1 MKEVS
6 FEKIKKEIENG
17 MEKVIELSGTRFFC
31 RKSFQARALA
41 LEEIKPER
49 TYTQEN
55 SNRMIYEYILT
66 PKLVDVLNACA
77 RGEVKYILVK

>member
-1 MKEVS
+1 
-6 FEKIKKEIENG
+6 

-49 TYTQEN
+49 TYIQEN
-55 SNRMIYEYILT
+55 TNRTIYEYILT
-66 PKLVDVLNACA
+66 PKLVEVLNACSK
-77 RGEVKYILVK
+77 GEVKYIFVK

>member
-1 MKEVS
+1 MYHT
-6 FEKIKKEIENG
+6 IKSKKDIERS

-49 TYTQEN
+49 TYMQGNT
-55 SNRMIYEYILT
+55 NRTIYEYILT
-66 PKLVDVLNACA
+66 PKLVEVLNACA
-77 RGEVKYILVK
+77 RGEVKYILV